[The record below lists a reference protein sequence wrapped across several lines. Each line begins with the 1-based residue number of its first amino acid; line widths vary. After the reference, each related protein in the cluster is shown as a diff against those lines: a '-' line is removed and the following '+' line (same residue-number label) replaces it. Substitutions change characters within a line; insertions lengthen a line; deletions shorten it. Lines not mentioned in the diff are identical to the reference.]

1 MPMKNGLTHI
11 ETKLMNSTA
20 ERWQRDKVW
29 NKHIQTTMHNTG
41 GISLGLQWL
50 GVGLPMQGRWVQSLG
65 REVRSQMPCGN
76 Y

>member
-1 MPMKNGLTHI
+1 MPMRNGLTHI

-50 GVGLPMQGRWVQSLG
+50 GVSLPMQGRWVQSLVG
-65 REVRSQMPCGN
+65 EVPSHMLQGN
-76 Y
+76 